1 MFIPTWETTMPS
13 LSGWFGAFST
23 FTRITRPTNWMYG
36 LSDLYGRKTR
46 RVRKLSQPHRSCRF
60 AGRSSVR
67 TDARSRERGDRN
79 PPPAARS
86 KQAPVCWKASL
97 ECNCATNSA
106 STRTP
111 ASLSARS
118 RPRRSVVVER
128 WVAPGDWRG
137 VDQRC
142 GRLAVG
148 EEAVEQAAELVDRAQ
163 MDLEEEAVLAGDA
176 MTLADLG
183 DLGGKLGDP
192 RQLAGG
198 GLDPDDRGQLVAE
211 PAQIELGAVAGD
223 DARPL

>member
-1 MFIPTWETTMPS
+1 MRGPENAGTGIR
-13 LSGWFGAFST
+13 L
-23 FTRITRPTNWMYG
+23 RQR
-36 LSDLYGRKTR
+36 GRNR
-46 RVRKLSQPHRSCRF
+46 RRCAGERRWSATVRQ
-60 AGRSSVR
+60 
-67 TDARSRERGDRN
+67 
-79 PPPAARS
+79 
-86 KQAPVCWKASL
+86 
-97 ECNCATNSA
+97 NSA

-148 EEAVEQAAELVDRAQ
+148 EEAVEQAAEL
-163 MDLEEEAVLAGDA
+163 
-176 MTLADLG
+176 
-183 DLGGKLGDP
+183 GDP

-211 PAQIELGAVAGD
+211 PTQIELGEVAGD
-223 DARPL
+223 DARQLHALDAAGP